1 MKTGKSSE
9 YIIDIEKAVRLSQL
23 DFSMSLLNAMELLKQ
38 YYYFSWCFKFQT
50 CGLLFIYLSFL
61 TIYVLWSNDKCF
73 YKFYKIKIILY
84 RQQVAMNLA
93 MLTMVCF

>member
-38 YYYFSWCFKFQT
+38 YYYFS
-50 CGLLFIYLSFL
+50 
-61 TIYVLWSNDKCF
+61 
-73 YKFYKIKIILY
+73 
-84 RQQVAMNLA
+84 
-93 MLTMVCF
+93 